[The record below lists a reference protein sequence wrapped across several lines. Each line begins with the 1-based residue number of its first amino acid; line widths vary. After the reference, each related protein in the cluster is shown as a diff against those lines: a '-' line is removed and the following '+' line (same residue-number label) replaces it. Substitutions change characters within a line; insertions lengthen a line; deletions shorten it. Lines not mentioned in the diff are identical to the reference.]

1 MQAAN
6 LYPTDPRT
14 GASVLYKNETVEVTP
29 TILTILGTAST
40 RMTYAVRNITSIG
53 IKREEPNVIF
63 PVLLILAGLF
73 MVIAAL
79 QMTNVA
85 SALALI
91 GVGLGVA
98 LSSMWKRTGSAI
110 SAPAESMAERRPAS
124 DLQRQRPRL
133 RAGQS
138 RFCARSN
145 RRGRRRRLPAA
156 VAICPQ

>member
-73 MVIAAL
+73 IVIAAL

-98 LSSMWKRTGSAI
+98 ALGVWLMRQSKADYYLVITMSSGEKPIVNSPSKIAIEDIESCVQRAMSA
-110 SAPAESMAERRPAS
+110 A
-124 DLQRQRPRL
+124 
-133 RAGQS
+133 
-138 RFCARSN
+138 
-145 RRGRRRRLPAA
+145 LP
-156 VAICPQ
+156 